1 MKWSNLTIAASNLE
15 IQIMLGNVQE
25 VQTVQLFIIGKHKEE
40 IYLYNFYIIYYYHIL
55 CSIMAVERHFENAY
69 YNSCY
74 SSSIMI
80 QFELI
85 HFWWLLQIFVPSTK
99 CILRSFSKQII
110 KSPARHDKV
119 NIIDEKNYDFDENDG
134 NKDAFFFD
142 F

>member
-40 IYLYNFYIIYYYHIL
+40 IYLYKFYIIYYIL
-55 CSIMAVERHFENAY
+55 CSLMVVERHFENAY

-74 SSSIMI
+74 SSIMI

-85 HFWWLLQIFVPSTK
+85 HF
-99 CILRSFSKQII
+99 
-110 KSPARHDKV
+110 
-119 NIIDEKNYDFDENDG
+119 
-134 NKDAFFFD
+134 
-142 F
+142 

>member
-40 IYLYNFYIIYYYHIL
+40 ICLYNFYIIYYYHIL

-85 HFWWLLQIFVPSTK
+85 QF
-99 CILRSFSKQII
+99 
-110 KSPARHDKV
+110 
-119 NIIDEKNYDFDENDG
+119 
-134 NKDAFFFD
+134 
-142 F
+142 

>member
-40 IYLYNFYIIYYYHIL
+40 IYLYNFYIIYYIL

-99 CILRSFSKQII
+99 CILCSFSKQII

-134 NKDAFFFD
+134 NKDAFFFG